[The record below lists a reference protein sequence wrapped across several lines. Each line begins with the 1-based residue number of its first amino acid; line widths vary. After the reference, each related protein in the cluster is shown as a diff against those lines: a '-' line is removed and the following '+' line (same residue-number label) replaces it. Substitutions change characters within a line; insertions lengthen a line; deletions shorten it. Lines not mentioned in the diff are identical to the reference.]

1 MNLNV
6 FFTKTIT
13 IFLLGSMMLLAS
25 CEKSETDEHS
35 ETSGA
40 KGTCTLLPPIVTIE
54 PFGAGT
60 ATSRSGKVPPE
71 EQVCSITD
79 KMVNTL
85 TVENIYEEDTP
96 EDTLK
101 TRALTDGVY
110 YRLVVYKQSEWGAGM
125 AIAEQRLCKIGD
137 NHYYNVDGTTSDV
150 PINVSAGDYKVFCYS
165 FNNTTPIA
173 LLPANS
179 THLEV
184 SNGKDFM
191 SAVVDVTI
199 GADKIGS
206 NVSIPTISL
215 AHRCCKL
222 TGTLTAEDFVNNK
235 ILDDLPKPELKVVGT
250 LYSSGAWTIASELL
264 NGKGSQT
271 NTTVNLDLT
280 ANADNTKYSG
290 STYILPVN
298 DQILS
303 AIYNFKPTSASKA
316 AADTKALST
325 AAKPYDE
332 GTHVSFTI
340 KAIGVYELT
349 LPGPATIGG
358 VKWAASNL
366 DGLTKSLESQ
376 PWISGPYD
384 GYSVPSESG
393 ELSNDSK
400 NDYWRWN
407 VLNVALDMSLPDLPP
422 SNGTTWESSKDPCR
436 QGLGG
441 TWHVPTIDNM
451 QSLIG
456 ATLPNKW
463 IKINNEEPKQ
473 TDQRGWLDANGSR
486 ASGLVFANTPS
497 NVIFLPASGKKLG
510 ASNYNNV
517 MTSGWY
523 WTATYDESHTING
536 YYLYISKYQCT
547 INTVARY
554 GGHLL
559 RCVQD

>member
-290 STYILPVN
+290 TTFILPVS

-303 AIYNFKPTSASKA
+303 VTYNFKPTSAPKA
-316 AADTKALST
+316 AADTKAIST
-325 AAKPYDE
+325 VARPYP
-332 GTHVSFTI
+332 GGAHVSFTI
-340 KAIGVYELT
+340 KAVGVYELT

-358 VKWAASNL
+358 VKWAAKNL
-366 DGLTKSLESQ
+366 DGQTKSLESQ
-376 PWISGPYD
+376 PWISGVWD
-384 GYSVPSESG
+384 GNTVPPETG
-393 ELSNDSK
+393 IISNDSQ

-407 VLNVALDMSLPDLPP
+407 VLDVDLDSSEPERPQD
-422 SNGTTWESSKDPCR
+422 SGDTWEISKDPCR
-436 QGLGG
+436 KGLGG
-441 TWHVPTIDNM
+441 LWRLPTVANLK
-451 QSLIG
+451 SLIDSK
-456 ATLPNKW
+456 LINKW
-463 IKINNEEPKQ
+463 VKINDEAPMKTNK
-473 TDQRGWLDANGSR
+473 TGWIESNGNR
-486 ASGLVFANTPS
+486 APGAIFANTPA
-497 NVIFLPASGKKLG
+497 NVIFLPATGFRSGKQHKLSHVTG
-510 ASNYNNV
+510 RYLSTTLAANPAYV
-517 MTSGWY
+517 QTLAFTSSDCWQSLHLIV
-523 WTATYDESHTING
+523 D
-536 YYLYISKYQCT
+536 
-547 INTVARY
+547 
-554 GGHLL
+554 GHAL
-559 RCVQD
+559 RCVHD

>member
-35 ETSGA
+35 ETSDA
-40 KGTCTLLPPIVTIE
+40 KGTCTLLPPTVTIE

-60 ATSRSGKVPPE
+60 ATSRSGKVSPE

-79 KMVNTL
+79 KMVNTI
-85 TVENIYEEDTP
+85 TVENISEEDTP

-137 NHYYNVDGTTSDV
+137 THYYNVDGTTSDA
-150 PINVSAGDYKVFCYS
+150 PINVSAGAYKVFCYS

-191 SAVVDVTI
+191 SAVVDVSF

-206 NVSIPTISL
+206 NVSIPAISL
-215 AHRCCKL
+215 THHCCKL
-222 TGTLTAEDFVNNK
+222 TGTLAAEDFVDNK
-235 ILDDLPKPELKVVGT
+235 ILPGSPTPELKVAGSF
-250 LYSSGAWTIASELL
+250 YSSGTWAIASGTSLS
-264 NGKGSQT
+264 GTGTPT
-271 NTTVNLDLT
+271 NTTVNINLA

-303 AIYNFKPTSASKA
+303 ATYNFKPTSAPKA

-325 AAKPYDE
+325 ETKPYQG
-332 GTHVSFTI
+332 GTHISFTI
-340 KAIGVYELT
+340 KAVGVYELT

-358 VKWAASNL
+358 VKWAAKNL
-366 DGLTKSLESQ
+366 NGQTKSLESQ
-376 PWISGPYD
+376 PWISGLWD
-384 GYSVPSESG
+384 GSSVPAVSG
-393 ELSNDSK
+393 TLSNDSK

-407 VLNVALDMSLPDLPP
+407 VISVDLDSSYPDLPP
-422 SNGTTWESSKDPCR
+422 SNGTTWESGKDPCR

-441 TWHVPTIDNM
+441 TWRVPTKDNM
-451 QSLIG
+451 QSLVN
-456 ATLPNKW
+456 AKLSNKW
-463 IKINNEEPKQ
+463 VKINSEEPKK
-473 TDQRGWLDANGSR
+473 TNGYGWIDANGTR
-486 ASGLVFANTPS
+486 APGTVFANTPS
-497 NVIFLPASGKKLG
+497 NVVFLPATGFRFGSSYLSVGTNGRYWSSTLFERATNG
-510 ASNYNNV
+510 A
-517 MTSGWY
+517 
-523 WTATYDESHTING
+523 
-536 YYLYISKYQCT
+536 YYLYFNGNYCNVNNVNRS
-547 INTVARY
+547 N
-554 GGHLL
+554 GHSL

>member
-25 CEKSETDEHS
+25 CEKSENNEHDA
-35 ETSGA
+35 TSGA
-40 KGTCTLLPPIVTIE
+40 KGTCTLLPPTVTID
-54 PFGAGT
+54 PFGAGI
-60 ATSRSGKVPPE
+60 ATSRSGKVFPE

-79 KMVNTL
+79 KMVNTI
-85 TVENIYEEDTP
+85 TVENISEEDTP

-110 YRLVVYKQSEWGAGM
+110 YRLVVYKQNEWGADM

-137 NHYYNVDGTTSDV
+137 THYYNVDGTTSDV

-191 SAVVDVTI
+191 SAVVDVSF

-206 NVSIPTISL
+206 NVSIPAISL
-215 AHRCCKL
+215 THHCCKL
-222 TGTLTAEDFVNNK
+222 TGTLAAEDFVDNK
-235 ILDDLPKPELKVVGT
+235 ILAGDPTPELKVTGSLYNSGT
-250 LYSSGAWTIASELL
+250 WAIASGTSLS
-264 NGKGSQT
+264 GTGTPT
-271 NTTVNLDLT
+271 NTTVNINLA
-280 ANADNTKYSG
+280 ANADNTKYTG
-290 STYILPVN
+290 STYILPVS

-303 AIYNFKPTSASKA
+303 ATYKFKPTTAPKE

-325 AAKPYDE
+325 EAKPYQG
-332 GTHVSFTI
+332 GTHILFTI
-340 KAIGVYELT
+340 KAVGVYELT

-358 VKWAASNL
+358 VKWAAKNL
-366 DGLTKSLESQ
+366 NGQTKSLESQ
-376 PWISGPYD
+376 PWISGLWD
-384 GYSVPSESG
+384 GSSVPAESG
-393 ELSNDSK
+393 TLSNDSK

-407 VLNVALDMSLPDLPP
+407 VVSVDLDTSVPDLPP

-441 TWHVPTIDNM
+441 TWRVPTEENM
-451 QSLIG
+451 QSLVN
-456 ATLPNKW
+456 AKLSNKW
-463 IKINNEEPKQ
+463 VKINSEEPKK
-473 TDQRGWLDANGSR
+473 TNSYGWLVANGTR
-486 ASGLVFANTPS
+486 ASGMVFAKTPS
-497 NVIFLPASGKKLG
+497 NVVFLPATGIRFGSINRDSGKTGYYWSSLLS
-510 ASNYNNV
+510 ASSNYYAHCLYFFSNSCSVGEYNRF
-517 MTSGWY
+517 Y
-523 WTATYDESHTING
+523 G
-536 YYLYISKYQCT
+536 YS
-547 INTVARY
+547 
-554 GGHLL
+554 L